1 MRRSR
6 GYKCACTEIEQNTCI
21 YTHACIRGC
30 ARIPRRKN
38 ALSRVCVYVTS
49 SYILCSGARLRLS
62 LPLCDYDQVWCARLC
77 CALVCICC
85 ASATVVGLSSRMSRM
100 EAQQLMHTSEEDAL
114 QASGHLI
121 EARTHARGHNCNQ
134 ALSPCMHLVPLL
146 ISCAREHI
154 L

>member
-1 MRRSR
+1 MRAFV
-6 GYKCACTEIEQNTCI
+6 GV
-21 YTHACIRGC
+21 HAYQD
-30 ARIPRRKN
+30 ARMLCRAFASMSHHHTYY

-49 SYILCSGARLRLS
+49 SYILCSVARLRLS

-77 CALVCICC
+77 CALVCICYV
-85 ASATVVGLSSRMSRM
+85 SATVVGLSSRMSRM
-100 EAQQLMHTSEEDAL
+100 EAQQLMHASEEDAL

-134 ALSPCMHLVPLL
+134 ALSRCMHLVPLL
-146 ISCAREHI
+146 ISCVAMPSAR